1 MHPEHNGYKG
11 ADKMSDFRGT
21 GFRRQI
27 QAIVIIVTLVSSF
40 SSIGSESVFAREPL
54 QEMNDRAIQLYE
66 DGRYAEASELGER
79 VLKEAEETFGPD
91 DPKIAAFL
99 NNLAVMYYAQG
110 RYADAIARYER
121 AISITEQTLGADHP
135 RVKALQE
142 GLNLCRKRLTE
153 QTTPEEEAEIDE
165 GEDTSDVAESAIKA
179 SPSREKTATSL
190 TKYGEEIKAS
200 LSSPP
205 QTSKKLFTVQVG
217 AFSSLANAKAVQ
229 ERLEKNGYEATITT
243 AVSSGKTL
251 HKVHVGAFDA
261 RNKARTLSEEI
272 RTLTGLDTLVTP
284 K

>member
-1 MHPEHNGYKG
+1 MT
-11 ADKMSDFRGT
+11 DFRCKQFGLQT
-21 GFRRQI
+21 RTISFFLI
-27 QAIVIIVTLVSSF
+27 LVCF
-40 SSIGSESVFAREPL
+40 FFFVHRDSVLAENETL

-79 VLKEAEETFGPD
+79 VLKEAEEVLGPD

-121 AISITEQTLGADHP
+121 AIAITEQSLGANHP

-153 QTTPEEEAEIDE
+153 QTMPKEEAEIDD
-165 GEDTSDVAESAIKA
+165 GEEAADVTENAITA
-179 SPSREKTATSL
+179 PPSREKTVTSL
-190 TKYGEEIKAS
+190 TKYGEKVKAS
-200 LSSPP
+200 ISGLPRTT
-205 QTSKKLFTVQVG
+205 QKLFTVQVG
-217 AFSSLANAKAVQ
+217 AFASLANAKTVQ

-243 AVSSGKTL
+243 VESSGKML
-251 HKVHVGAFDA
+251 HKVHVGSFDT
-261 RNKARTLSEEI
+261 RTKARALSEEI
-272 RTLTGLDTLVTP
+272 RTLTGLETLVTP